1 MLQVEL
7 NTIASS
13 FGSVASMTAKL
24 HRYHTPPTYFI
35 YI

>member
-1 MLQVEL
+1 MGCAGSAGRMLQVEL

-24 HRYHTPPTYFI
+24 HR
-35 YI
+35 